1 MVLAFR
7 TASAFSC
14 YGVHV
19 VIIAALARAVTAIVV
34 EFKFGEIDL
43 EWRVSANAKVHGGH
57 NNPEQSMEET
67 NLVKTEV

>member
-19 VIIAALARAVTAIVV
+19 VIIVALVRAVTAVVV
-34 EFKFGEIDL
+34 EFEFGEIDL
-43 EWRVSANAKVHGGH
+43 EWRVSVNARVHGRH
-57 NNPEQSMEET
+57 EHWKRRSRAEYPE
-67 NLVKTEV
+67 